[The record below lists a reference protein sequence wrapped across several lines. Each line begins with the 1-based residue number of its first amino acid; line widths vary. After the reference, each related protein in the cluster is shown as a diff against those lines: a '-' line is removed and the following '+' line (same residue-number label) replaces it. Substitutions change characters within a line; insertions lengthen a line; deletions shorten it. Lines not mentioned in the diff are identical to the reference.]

1 MADLSDA
8 GGADAEMATIEQR
21 IRDDRAGYFGDS
33 VMQARYASLIEAREQ
48 QGLGLSGQGK
58 PGSAAARDAPPA
70 DTARPL
76 GPPPDTDGVR
86 WHNAAAGREIFAAT
100 REGQQLLA
108 EWGRGFPAQF
118 ASLQHEA
125 ASLLGSLPAAERN
138 RVTQWFDSLSPKTRM
153 SWFRTL
159 SRAGQGRR
167 R

>member
-33 VMQARYASLIEAREQ
+33 VMQARYARLIEAREQ
-48 QGLGLSGQGK
+48 QGQGLSGQGQPGQGR
-58 PGSAAARDAPPA
+58 PGSAAGRDVPPA
-70 DTARPL
+70 DTARSL
-76 GPPPDTDGVR
+76 GPPPDSDGVR
-86 WHNAAAGREIFAAT
+86 WHNAAAS

-118 ASLQHEA
+118 AGLQHEA

-138 RVTQWFDSLSPKTRM
+138 RVTQWFDSLSPKTQM
-153 SWFRTL
+153 SWFRAL

>member
-48 QGLGLSGQGK
+48 QEQGPQGQGR
-58 PGSAAARDAPPA
+58 PGSAAGRDAPPA

-76 GPPPDTDGVR
+76 GPPPNSDGIS
-86 WHNAAAGREIFAAT
+86 WHNAAAGREIFSAT

-125 ASLLGSLPAAERN
+125 SSLLGSLPAADRN
-138 RVTQWFDSLSPKTRM
+138 RVTQWFDTLSPKTQM

-159 SRAGQGRR
+159 SRASQGRR

>member
-1 MADLSDA
+1 MADLSQA

-48 QGLGLSGQGK
+48 QEPGQPGRDR
-58 PGSAAARDAPPA
+58 PGSAAGRDAPPA
-70 DTARPL
+70 EAGQPV
-76 GPPPDTDGVR
+76 GPPPNSNGIA

-118 ASLQHEA
+118 AGLQHEA
-125 ASLLGSLPAAERN
+125 ASLLGSLPAAERH
-138 RVTQWFDSLSPKTRM
+138 RVTQWFDGLSPKTQM
-153 SWFRTL
+153 AWFRSL